1 MKKIAFA
8 HLFFLVFLSG
18 LVAASSLYAQA
29 GKDFFEGKT
38 MSYLVGSTAGGGS
51 DVTARLV
58 GRHLE
63 RHIPGKPRIDIINKP
78 GAGGLIAAN
87 ELYNLRKPDGLSFVA
102 VNVSAL
108 FAIASG
114 NDAIG

>member
-1 MKKIAFA
+1 
-8 HLFFLVFLSG
+8 
-18 LVAASSLYAQA
+18 
-29 GKDFFEGKT
+29 

-87 ELYNLRKPDGLSFVA
+87 ELYNLRKPDGLSFSRDQCKRA
-102 VNVSAL
+102 LCDCERERCDQIRFDRSSSGSAKPSTTL
-108 FAIASG
+108 KRC
-114 NDAIG
+114 